1 MTQPKSTLVQ
11 IGLTAALAAIVGVV
25 GGFLLAQSLT
35 NCGAAN
41 QTGSSEA
48 KVEQPVMVPVV
59 DTAALEKR
67 ITEQVTRD
75 VLAKLQATAVAAP
88 AAPAKPAEPTKAA
101 PAPVAPAKEVAK
113 IAPPV
118 KKPTPPPSRLVQ
130 PAPAKPQ
137 PLAADAGGEPIS
149 VAADWKEDIGK
160 YKTQL
165 GDSPAVGPDDALVK
179 VFIVSDFQCPVCR
192 RAAEGM
198 ATIFG
203 KNRGKVQFVFWQNP
217 LEMHRK
223 AMPTAKA
230 SMAAFAQGN
239 FWDYHDLMFQNQR
252 AANPEDLLNYASQI
266 GLDIERFKSDMES
279 EAILKKILSDQA
291 ASVLLGARGTPSFI
305 INGRKQVGW
314 GSAAGIESLVQRELR
329 EMEKLIAGGKSRA
342 EALEARVTKNAGT
355 PEEAQAFMKH
365 FIKGEAAQ

>member
-1 MTQPKSTLVQ
+1 MTQPKSALVQ

-25 GGFLLAQSLT
+25 GGFLMAKSLT
-35 NCGAAN
+35 NYGAAR
-41 QTGSSEA
+41 QTGNLETR
-48 KVEQPVMVPVV
+48 VEQPVVVPVV
-59 DTAALEKR
+59 DTGALEKR

-75 VLAKLQATAVAAP
+75 VLAKLQATAIVAP
-88 AAPAKPAEPTKAA
+88 ATPAKPAEPTK
-101 PAPVAPAKEVAK
+101 PAPIPVTRQREVVTIK
-113 IAPPV
+113 PPV
-118 KKPTPPPSRLVQ
+118 KKATPPSGRLVQ
-130 PAPAKPQ
+130 PVPAEPKA
-137 PLAADAGGEPIS
+137 LAADAGGEPIS
-149 VAADWKEDIGK
+149 VAADWKEDIGI

-203 KNRGKVQFVFWQNP
+203 KNRGKVQYVFWQNP

-223 AMPTAKA
+223 ALPAAKA

-252 AANPEDLLNYASQI
+252 AANPEDLLNYASQL
-266 GLDIERFKSDMES
+266 GLDIERFRADMES
-279 EAILKKILSDQA
+279 EAILKKIQSDQA
-291 ASVLLGARGTPSFI
+291 SSVLLGARGTPSFI

-329 EMEKLIAGGKSRA
+329 DMEKLIAGGKSKA
-342 EALEARVTKNAGT
+342 EALAARVNKNAGT

-365 FIKGEAAQ
+365 FIKGEPAK